1 MKLSIFVLP
10 VLALGTNSRRRS
22 NQEIAATDFLDATI
36 QKLSNMIDLEDAGF
50 DLKDVEFC
58 ANKEE
63 LARSSR
69 DLTGW
74 NRNINHGH
82 QLATRN
88 RSNQSVPGLSSRLDF
103 MMHQGKITTEEFFQA
118 LAQIKKRRRMDAL
131 RKLGY

>member
-10 VLALGTNSRRRS
+10 ALAFGGNFGRRF
-22 NQEIAATDFLDATI
+22 NQQIAEIDLDATMHE
-36 QKLSNMIDLEDAGF
+36 LSNMIDL
-50 DLKDVEFC
+50 
-58 ANKEE
+58 EE

-74 NRNINHGH
+74 NRNINHGL

-88 RSNQSVPGLSSRLDF
+88 RSNQSVPGLANRMNFMIRQGMFSR
-103 MMHQGKITTEEFFQA
+103 EEFIQA
-118 LAQIKKRRRMDAL
+118 LVEIKKQRRMDAL

>member
-10 VLALGTNSRRRS
+10 ALALGAKFGRRS
-22 NQEIAATDFLDATI
+22 NQEIAE
-36 QKLSNMIDLEDAGF
+36 IDDI
-50 DLKDVEFC
+50 
-58 ANKEE
+58 EE
-63 LARSSR
+63 LTRSSR

-88 RSNQSVPGLSSRLDF
+88 RSNQTVPGLASRIDF
-103 MMHQGKITTEEFFQA
+103 MMLQGTFTRAEFLQA